1 MLVRSRHFCY
11 KCMEKERSGYA
22 TFSFD
27 KETQSYDEYMRNKYI
42 LEKGISEFE
51 SSLKKLEPNNEMFV
65 SGLRISTN
73 HTLTICGY
81 KDRVFVGM
89 IEHNQ
94 KTKTT
99 EFQFDDKNNLL
110 ADINKKDLEYLFY
123 RSQNVI
129 DGWEK
134 DRQIVNFLG
143 NQNPR
148 PDLKPVLNKI
158 VEFEDKFSKMPEKT
172 QEIAINSGMYN
183 QKVDHILGQG
193 LDYVRS
199 KQQAKEIRS
208 AFGELDNRIKEVKQE
223 SIKLNKEVPAVE
235 KPERNSDERCR

>member
-1 MLVRSRHFCY
+1 
-11 KCMEKERSGYA
+11 MEKERSGYA

-27 KETQSYDEYMRNKYI
+27 KETQNYDNYMEKKRI
-42 LEKGISEFE
+42 LEKGITEFE
-51 SSLKKLEPNNEMFV
+51 SSLKKLESNNEMFA
-65 SGLRISTN
+65 SGVKIDKTQ
-73 HTLTICGY
+73 TLTICGY
-81 KDRVFVGM
+81 KNKAFIGVID
-89 IEHNQ
+89 IDPS
-94 KTKTT
+94 TKRTI
-99 EFQFDDKNNLL
+99 FRFDDKNNLL
-110 ADINKKDLEYLFY
+110 ADINKKDLENLFH

-143 NQNPR
+143 NQNPW
-148 PDLKPVLNKI
+148 PELKPVLDKI

-223 SIKLNKEVPAVE
+223 SIKLNKEAPAVE
-235 KPERNSDERCR
+235 KPERNSDERSR